1 MGSVTGCLELERRVL
16 DVEMAHQAQQ
26 ELSLLASPEQLEQ
39 FRIRYLGAKGAIK
52 DMMAQLAQVR
62 VSAASFAAS
71 TAYEDYQRQL
81 GILPP
86 VETPRQLLP
95 AAETSTEQAAA
106 PPTIEQTQ

>member
-1 MGSVTGCLELERRVL
+1 VL
-16 DVEMAHQAQQ
+16 DDVGRRIDERYARAQGM
-26 ELSLLASPEQLEQ
+26 LEVSG
-39 FRIRYLGAKGAIK
+39 RSTE
-52 DMMAQLAQVR
+52 AQLAQVR

-95 AAETSTEQAAA
+95 AAETPPEQPVA